1 MISEPVIVCP
11 MSILMVKKILLDGS
25 PCGKCAQAEE
35 ILKKRG
41 YWEQI
46 DSLIIA
52 DEADPD
58 SEGMKLA
65 AEKNVEL
72 APFFIVRDEEGKERL
87 YTRVFEFIKKEL
99 RKNDPA
105 VSAAPDRERDFSPE
119 EAAVRFMTM
128 SPEEILAEVQEY
140 FGTALTLAFSGA
152 EDVVLIDMAAKNN
165 LPFSV
170 FCLDTGRLHSE
181 TYSYLDTVRNHYG
194 ISLNIYSPSPELLEP
209 FVREKGMNSFY
220 QDGHSECCGIRKVEP
235 LSRAL
240 KGPAAWA
247 TGLRRDQSPS
257 TRGNLSHAEYDET
270 HTDENGNPL
279 VKINPLLDWSSQQVW
294 DYIRN
299 NGVPYNS
306 LHDKGFRSIGCEPC
320 TRPSRPGEHERA
332 ARWWWEEG
340 TRRECGL
347 HLK

>member
-1 MISEPVIVCP
+1 

-35 ILKKRG
+35 ILRKRG
-41 YWEQI
+41 YWERI
-46 DSLIIA
+46 DTLVIA
-52 DEADPD
+52 DESDSD

-65 AEKNVEL
+65 AEKNIEL
-72 APFFIVRDEEGKERL
+72 APFFIVNDENGEERL

-99 RKNDPA
+99 EMNIPGERSSSKRTGNFNPA
-105 VSAAPDRERDFSPE
+105 EAGTRFRSMAPD
-119 EAAVRFMTM
+119 
-128 SPEEILAEVQEY
+128 EILAEVQGF
-140 FGTALTLAFSGA
+140 FGTRLTLAFSGA
-152 EDVVLIDMAAKNN
+152 EDVVLIDMAVKNN

-181 TYSYLDTVRNHYG
+181 TYEYLDTVRNHYG
-194 ISLNIYSPSPELLEP
+194 ISMNIFSPSPDLLEP

-235 LSRAL
+235 LGRAL
-240 KGPAAWA
+240 KKHRAWA

-257 TRGNLSHAEYDET
+257 TRGNLHYAENDEA
-270 HTDENGNPL
+270 HRDEDGQPL
-279 VKINPLLDWSSQQVW
+279 IKINPLLDWSALQVW
-294 DYIRN
+294 DYIRDN
-299 NGVPYNS
+299 KVPYNT

-340 TRRECGL
+340 TQRECGL